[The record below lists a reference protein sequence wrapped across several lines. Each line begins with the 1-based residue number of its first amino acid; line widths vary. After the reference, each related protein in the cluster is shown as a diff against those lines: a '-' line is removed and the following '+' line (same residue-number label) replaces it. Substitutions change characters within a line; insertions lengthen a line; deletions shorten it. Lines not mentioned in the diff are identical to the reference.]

1 MVRKLKKDEKGF
13 TGLEAAITLIAFVI
27 VAAVFSY
34 VVLNMGFF
42 TTQKSQQVTKTGLE
56 QASSSLELAGD
67 IIGHGDA
74 NSTGVATLT
83 IYVQST
89 AGGEPIDLTKTTI
102 SYTSSTWHAA
112 NVTAVLSWTQREDTD
127 DLLEPNEQAKINI
140 TVPSE
145 ETLGVNKEFTVE
157 IKPPSGATLT
167 IVRRT
172 PAAIDT
178 VMDL

>member
-1 MVRKLKKDEKGF
+1 MAYKVTCDENGF

-56 QASSSLELAGD
+56 QASSSLELAGN
-67 IIGHGDA
+67 IIAHG
-74 NSTGVATLT
+74 NGSTITTLT

-112 NVTAVLSWTQREDTD
+112 NVTSALSWTQREDSD

-140 TVPSE
+140 TIPTEESLGTNSE
-145 ETLGVNKEFTVE
+145 FSVE

-172 PAAIDT
+172 PPAIDT
-178 VMDL
+178 VMEL